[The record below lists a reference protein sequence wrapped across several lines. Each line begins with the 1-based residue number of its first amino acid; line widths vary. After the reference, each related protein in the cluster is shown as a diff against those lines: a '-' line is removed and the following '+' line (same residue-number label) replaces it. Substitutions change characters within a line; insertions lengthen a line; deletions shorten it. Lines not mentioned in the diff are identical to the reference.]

1 MDKEQSL
8 QQFWSS
14 FGLPAYDETSVPD
27 NAVNM
32 QPGKV
37 VAKDPL
43 VDLDDS
49 TSFDA
54 WVVMKVTIPK
64 TDAKLEAETAWTKH
78 EIVTCNWSPS
88 FTYLTEVDSDVSKI
102 YYYGYNTALSKGEAT
117 VPLFTQITVPN
128 FTAVKADVSKTVD
141 VDAKVI
147 QKEGY
152 NTIQEAW
159 AAIGSF

>member
-1 MDKEQSL
+1 MQS
-8 QQFWSS
+8 
-14 FGLPAYDETSVPD
+14 
-27 NAVNM
+27 
-32 QPGKV
+32 GKV
-37 VAKDPL
+37 VAKGPL

-64 TDAKLEAETAWTKH
+64 TDAKLGAETAWTKH
-78 EIVTCNWSPS
+78 EIVTCDWSTS
-88 FTYLTEVDSDVSKI
+88 FTKLTDVESDASHI
-102 YYYGYNTALSKGEAT
+102 YYYGYNTALSKGGAT

-128 FTAVKADVSKTVD
+128 FTAVKADVSEKVD